1 MEKHLRPLVPEARCE
16 AAWAEAAA
24 IAEEDVVLVHAEDEV
39 LVGTAM
45 DGVGAGAG
53 GDEVVAG
60 TAVDEVA
67 CIVG

>member
-1 MEKHLRPLVPEARCE
+1 
-16 AAWAEAAA
+16 
-24 IAEEDVVLVHAEDEV
+24 
-39 LVGTAM
+39 M